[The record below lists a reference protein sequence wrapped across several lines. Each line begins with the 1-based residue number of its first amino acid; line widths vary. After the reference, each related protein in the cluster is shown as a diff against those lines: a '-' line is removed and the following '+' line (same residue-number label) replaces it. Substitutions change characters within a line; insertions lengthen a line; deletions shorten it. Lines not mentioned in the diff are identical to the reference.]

1 MSKYHDFRPVDLT
14 ITPDTV
20 AYTAN
25 DVIGGL
31 LTLSM
36 NTTRGKIYG
45 VTVGENENI
54 AIPGAIWLF
63 DSTPTSFDDNAAFAP
78 VFADHQKL
86 VGILT
91 LPTAVAVNSLN
102 IYNLVQ
108 NDKPILYWTDKLYAY
123 FVTSGTPGFGA
134 SKSISIRFYVMGE
147 K

>member
-1 MSKYHDFRPVDLT
+1 MSKYHDFRPVDVT
-14 ITPDTV
+14 ITPDGA

-36 NTTRGKIYG
+36 NTTRGFIYG

-54 AIPGAIWLF
+54 AIPGAIWIF
-63 DSTPTSFDDNAAFAP
+63 DSSPTTIADNAAFAP

-86 VGILT
+86 VGVLT
-91 LPTAVAVNSLN
+91 LPSATVVNSLN

-108 NDKPILYWTDKLYAY
+108 NDKPLPYWTSTLYAY
-123 FVTSGTPGFGA
+123 FVTSGTPDFGT
-134 SKSISIRFYVMGE
+134 SKSISIRFYVVGE